1 MRRRRI
7 ALVLLAGLLL
17 SAPARAWDSRGHQ
30 VVAEIALADLT
41 ARTRAAVFALLDADK
56 RPFRLSPEA
65 PPFQAAAR
73 WPDDIRDL
81 QRFDRRL
88 RPGDVHAEWHYVNQ
102 AFVPDDQR
110 GKPGIRPVRRESP
123 NVITQIG
130 EAVRTLKSKQASRKD
145 RFVML
150 CWLEHLVG
158 DIHQPLHGITRHT
171 LANGDGDRGGN
182 QFYVLHNGELFNLHA
197 FWDNILDIAGDRG
210 QSVEETA
217 RALRAEF
224 PRSRFP
230 ALAGPV
236 EDWATESFRLR
247 NAVYFTPEPNPRPL
261 PGTDVEESLR
271 DNPRKTE
278 EVKARLAGTPLP
290 AAYVNRAH
298 RVARER
304 MAMAGYRLADL
315 LNSIFDPGGR

>member
-1 MRRRRI
+1 MRRRCI
-7 ALVLLAGLLL
+7 VFVLLAGLIGA
-17 SAPARAWDSRGHQ
+17 APARAWDSRGHQ

-41 ARTRAAVFALLDADK
+41 PRTRAAVFALLNDNP

-65 PPFQAAAR
+65 PPFEAAAR
-73 WPDDIRDL
+73 WPDDIRDV
-81 QRFDRRL
+81 QRFDARL
-88 RPGDVHAEWHYVNQ
+88 RPGDVHGEWHYVNQ

-110 GKPGIRPVRRESP
+110 GRPGIRPVRRQAP

-158 DIHQPLHGITRHT
+158 DIHQPLHAITRHT
-171 LANGDGDRGGN
+171 VANGDGDRGGN
-182 QFYVLHNGELFNLHA
+182 QFYILYNDELFNLHA
-197 FWDNILDIAGDRG
+197 FWDNILDIAGDRRE
-210 QSVEETA
+210 SVADTA
-217 RALRAEF
+217 QGIRAEF

-230 ALAGPV
+230 ALNGPV

-247 NAVYFTPEPNPRPL
+247 NTVYFTPEPNPRPL

-271 DNPRKTE
+271 DNPKKTE
-278 EVKARLAGTPLP
+278 AVKRQLTLTPIP
-290 AAYVNRAH
+290 AAYVTRAH
-298 RVARER
+298 QVARER

-315 LNSIFDPGGR
+315 LNAIFDR